1 MRKMIKQSI
10 LILTLLTNQIAF
22 ANCNVRSASVLNGQN
37 QVGEVTDLKQT
48 IVPGK
53 CTVQFRLNVNGQW
66 HTVEET
72 QADRWT
78 KETALCRDA
87 IRYAKEKLLASIG
100 GKFTTEAITVCREG
114 DANTERLS
122 KGFEPVKLRIGD
134 KILESEAGKSKI
146 ENYFTHKNQT
156 CRMFTERYTFKGNQE
171 IYNGVIC
178 QNDQIGNNWTVVDRW

>member
-1 MRKMIKQSI
+1 MIKQSI
-10 LILTLLTNQIAF
+10 LITLLLANQIAF

-37 QVGEVTDLKQT
+37 VVGEVTDLKQT

-53 CTVQFRLNVNGQW
+53 CTVQFKLNVNGQW

-72 QADRWT
+72 QEDRWT
-78 KETALCRDA
+78 KESALCRDA

-100 GKFTTEAITVCREG
+100 GKFTTEAITVCKEG
-114 DANTERLS
+114 DARLP
-122 KGFEPVKLRIGD
+122 KGFEPVKLKIGD

-146 ENYFTHKNQT
+146 ENYFTYNNQT
-156 CRMFTERYTFKGNQE
+156 CRMFTERYTFKGNAE

-178 QNDQIGNNWTVVDRW
+178 QNNRIDTNWTVVDRW

>member
-10 LILTLLTNQIAF
+10 LLVLLATSQIAV

-37 QVGEVTDLKQT
+37 QVGEVTDFKQT

-72 QADRWT
+72 QEDRWT

-114 DANTERLS
+114 NANTERLS

-134 KILESEAGKSKI
+134 KILESEVGKSKI
-146 ENYFTHKNQT
+146 ENYFTYKNQT

-178 QNDQIGNNWTVVDRW
+178 QNDRIDTNWTVVDRW

>member
-1 MRKMIKQSI
+1 MIKQSI
-10 LILTLLTNQIAF
+10 LILILLTNQIAL

-156 CRMFTERYTFKGNQE
+156 CRMFTERYTFKGNAE

-178 QNDQIGNNWTVVDRW
+178 QNDRIDTNWTVVDRW